1 MALTAHIIL
10 SDIRNLATSGSTPID
25 FRIEDKQILYWID
38 QCRSKLIAQD
48 IAKRKD
54 LSNIW
59 IQSITCL
66 DLIEVDKSECC
77 EVTTDCI
84 ILRTEQQLPPTIET
98 NGENTIIRV
107 TKNNGELISKIN
119 IFASKYADYSKY
131 SSKKTKYYEKNRYL
145 YILVNSDD
153 EELIDKINV
162 DLIAERPADLARFT
176 TCGGSPC
183 YFITDAYPCSMEMT
197 SNITDIVY
205 KTKIIPFLQAPKD
218 TTNNANNNF
227 DQVK

>member
-1 MALTAHIIL
+1 MAYTQNKLL
-10 SDIRNLATSGSTPID
+10 SDIRGMATSGSTPID
-25 FRIEDKQILYWID
+25 FKIEDSLLLHWAD

-48 IAKRKD
+48 LIKRKD

-84 ILRTEQQLPPTIET
+84 ILRTELQLPPTIES

-119 IFASKYADYSKY
+119 IFASKYVDYSKY

-145 YILVNSDD
+145 YILISKDN
-153 EELIDKINV
+153 EEVIDQINV
-162 DLIAERPADLARFT
+162 DGIFESPADLAAYTNCSGT
-176 TCGGSPC
+176 TCYTINS
-183 YFITDAYPCSMEMT
+183 DYPCSMEMG
-197 SNITDIVY
+197 SNIVDIVY
-205 KTKIIPFLQAPKD
+205 KTKVIPFLQTPQD
-218 TTNNANNNF
+218 TSNNSNNVP